1 MLFGSGL
8 LTPAIQNCATALLS
22 GGVPAEWA
30 KLWDS
35 GPEKPQGKM
44 IRSSFIN
51 HSNFIV
57 LLILGWLRELVRK
70 RVALGKWK
78 GLLKGSGSV
87 NLLSSPLAL
96 GDLFKPATFIN
107 ALRQQTARLL
117 NTAIDLVKM
126 VCLWD
131 QGSGG
136 GNASKRMK
144 AECPLPCTLSALL
157 LQGATFHSGAL
168 QESSPEASELTT
180 TPEVT
185 IGFVSLQCNEM
196 YEAARSVTVP
206 VYQTVSREDFLVEL
220 QMPLSADGDQGR
232 WILAGVALFL
242 NEDD

>member
-1 MLFGSGL
+1 MKNMHFLVFICMY
-8 LTPAIQNCATALLS
+8 TLS
-22 GGVPAEWA
+22 A
-30 KLWDS
+30 
-35 GPEKPQGKM
+35 
-44 IRSSFIN
+44 
-51 HSNFIV
+51 
-57 LLILGWLRELVRK
+57 WLRELVRK
-70 RVALGKWK
+70 RVALVKWK
-78 GLLKGSGSV
+78 GLLGKGAGSA

-107 ALRQQTARLL
+107 ALRQQTARML

-131 QGSGG
+131 QGSGNSG
-136 GNASKRMK
+136 KRMQ
-144 AECPLPCTLSALL
+144 AECPLPCTLSAML

-185 IGFVSLQCNEM
+185 IGFVPLKCSDM
-196 YEAARSVTVP
+196 YEGSRSVTVP
-206 VYQTVSREDFLVEL
+206 VYQTVSREDFLTEL
-220 QMPLSADGDQGR
+220 QMPLSAEGDQGR

>member
-1 MLFGSGL
+1 MFGSGL
-8 LTPAIQNCATALLS
+8 LTPAIQSSATALLS
-22 GGVPAEWA
+22 GAVPADWL

-35 GPEKPQGKM
+35 GPEKPQGM
-44 IRSSFIN
+44 YDY
-51 HSNFIV
+51 SNIV
-57 LLILGWLRELVRK
+57 YVVVKLQYHCIAWLRDLVRK
-70 RVALGKWK
+70 RVALVKWK
-78 GLLKGSGSV
+78 GLLGKGAGST

-126 VCLWD
+126 VCVWD
-131 QGSGG
+131 QGG
-136 GNASKRMK
+136 GNSSKRMQ
-144 AECPLPCTLSALL
+144 ADCPLPCTLSAML

-185 IGFVSLQCNEM
+185 IGFVPLKCGDM
-196 YEAARSVTVP
+196 YEASRSVTVP
-206 VYQTVSREDFLVEL
+206 VYQTVSREDFLTEL
-220 QMPLSADGDQGR
+220 QMPLSAEGDQGR